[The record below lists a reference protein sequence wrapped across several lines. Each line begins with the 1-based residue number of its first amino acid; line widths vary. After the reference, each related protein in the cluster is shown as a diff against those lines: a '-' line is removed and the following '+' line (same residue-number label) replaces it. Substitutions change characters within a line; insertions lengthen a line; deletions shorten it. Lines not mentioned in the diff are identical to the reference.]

1 MGNVNSV
8 RIITYVALDKGGGKF
23 GKGSVAKGMDNF
35 LISYDKKGN
44 VTDRVAYYTNGKVWY
59 TKKYVYEG
67 IDIPKEVPEK
77 IVVQPKEKVAL
88 EKTEEGFRGKVVYRY
103 DKKGQK
109 TEESSFD
116 SKGTLLWRYVYRY
129 NNKWHLLEKDNFD
142 TQANLISRESY
153 RYDTNEKVLEKT
165 ITMNNQTVYKCVWQY
180 DDKGKVVEKEE
191 YFTELITP
199 EKLDKLVIEVINTQG
214 VL

>member
-1 MGNVNSV
+1 M
-8 RIITYVALDKGGGKF
+8 YMKG
-23 GKGSVAKGMDNF
+23 V
-35 LISYDKKGN
+35 ISLRKCLRKW
-44 VTDRVAYYTNGKVWY
+44 WY
-59 TKKYVYEG
+59 S
-67 IDIPKEVPEK
+67 
-77 IVVQPKEKVAL
+77 PKEKVAL
-88 EKTEEGFRGKVVYRY
+88 EKTEEGFRSKVVYRY

-129 NNKWHLLEKDNFD
+129 NNKGHLLEKDNFD

-165 ITMNNQTVYKCVWQY
+165 ITMNNQTAYKCVWQY
-180 DDKGKVVEKEE
+180 DDKGKVLEKEE

-199 EKLDKLVIEVINTQG
+199 EKLDKLVIDEINTQG